1 MIHYEDKLVSLQL
14 TVTLCWRQPGNLME
28 TFKILN
34 NFKKL
39 TSELAT
45 YIYQSG
51 NCFQQEAIHSNSPKT
66 DAILKSLKALLYK
79 MSNKSLKL
87 TTQLYFYVASYIIY
101 INFFKTK
108 STCSYTE
115 LYNCWP
121 CREATTHSM
130 SCSLEGNREL

>member
-1 MIHYEDKLVSLQL
+1 
-14 TVTLCWRQPGNLME
+14 ME

-66 DAILKSLKALLYK
+66 DVILESLKALLYK

-87 TTQLYFYVASYIIY
+87 TTQLYFYVATSFTSTFLKLNQLVAILSYIY
-101 INFFKTK
+101 ITAGHAEKPPRTA
-108 STCSYTE
+108 CHVP
-115 LYNCWP
+115 LRGIGNCNYHA
-121 CREATTHSM
+121 RSESHH
-130 SCSLEGNREL
+130 